1 MDITGLVQS
10 AVAAL
15 LTVMVFSYLIGD
27 NPLFKLAM
35 HLLIGVAGGYAGAIA
50 IHSVLVPGLIDP
62 LVEAGLPGIADAELL
77 VTVIFPWILVLI
89 LFLKVSQ
96 STARYGT
103 FSMALLVGVGA
114 AVVVGGAISG
124 TLIPQT
130 RAAMASSLN
139 PSLVSPQTGESGLER
154 MIGVGITLLGTLTTL
169 FYFRFS
175 TLIAEGEA
183 PLAVIS
189 GIAVPGPLSILNAI
203 GKSFI
208 AITFGA
214 MYAGVLAAA
223 LIVLAERL
231 QFLFTAFASF
241 FGAAG

>member
-1 MDITGLVQS
+1 MEIGELIQS
-10 AVAAL
+10 LVAAL
-15 LTVMVFSYLIGD
+15 LTAMVFSYLIGD
-27 NPLFKLAM
+27 NPLFRFAM

-50 IHSVLVPGLIDP
+50 IHNVLVPGLVDP
-62 LVEAGLPGIADAELL
+62 LVEAGLAGLADPELL
-77 VTVIFPWILVLI
+77 VTAIFPLVLVLI

-124 TLIPQT
+124 TLLPQT
-130 RAAMASSLN
+130 RAAMSASLN
-139 PSLVSPQTGESGLER
+139 PALVSPQTGESGLER
-154 MIGVGITLLGTLTTL
+154 VIGVSIMLAGTLSTL

-175 TLIAEGEA
+175 ALRGENET
-183 PLAVIS
+183 PLAVFS
-189 GIAVPGPLSILNAI
+189 GIRIPGPLNLLNAV
-203 GKSFI
+203 GKAFI

-214 MYAGVLAAA
+214 MYAGVLAAT

-231 QFLFTAFASF
+231 DFLLTTFAGF
-241 FGAAG
+241 FGFAG